1 MRYRVHQLELSQIR
15 DRYDLEAYLNGL
27 EGEVVSVL
35 PDFLARPELRE
46 GLILVIE
53 RINEDWI
60 PRRAPGEK
68 EPEEIVVP

>member
-1 MRYRVHQLELSQIR
+1 MRYRVHQLEVAQLR

-27 EGEVVSVL
+27 EGEVIAVL

-46 GLILVIE
+46 GLVLIVE
-53 RINEDWI
+53 RIDEVWT
-60 PRRAPGEK
+60 PRRDPGER

>member
-1 MRYRVHQLELSQIR
+1 MRYRVHQLELNQIR

-27 EGEVVSVL
+27 EGKVISVL

-46 GLILVIE
+46 GLALVIE
-53 RINEDWI
+53 RIDEAWT
-60 PRRAPGEK
+60 PRRDPGEK